1 MKSAVAM
8 TPKMLTSAS
17 ATCSTAFCAANAG
30 AAATTGT
37 AAAALRTVCAT
48 FGALNAAYNTNQ
60 YDTKTVSQSPL
71 HSFIPTFHHPS
82 PTRPHPPLHGW
93 GHILSP
99 DPSPEPTPRSRAI
112 DRSDPIPRGR
122 RARTTVVSRDDAR
135 VRSTSSPSSSSR
147 LVSLLSLVSR
157 LVSLLNPAVHHAPMT
172 RPGPFASIRPYLEG

>member
-60 YDTKTVSQSPL
+60 YDKKTVSQSPL
-71 HSFIPTFHHPS
+71 HAFAPLST
-82 PTRPHPPLHGW
+82 TRHRPP
-93 GHILSP
+93 P
-99 DPSPEPTPRSRAI
+99 PTPSRV
-112 DRSDPIPRGR
+112 G
-122 RARTTVVSRDDAR
+122 T
-135 VRSTSSPSSSSR
+135 
-147 LVSLLSLVSR
+147 
-157 LVSLLNPAVHHAPMT
+157 H
-172 RPGPFASIRPYLEG
+172 LES

>member
-1 MKSAVAM
+1 MMKSAVAM

-48 FGALNAAYNTNQ
+48 FGALNAAYNTNH
-60 YDTKTVSQSPL
+60 YDKKTVSQSPL
-71 HSFIPTFHHPS
+71 HAFPPLYTP
-82 PTRPHPPLHGW
+82 PVTARPHPPLRGW

-112 DRSDPIPRGR
+112 DRSDPSTVSHDRLARR
-122 RARTTVVSRDDAR
+122 RARSIDVIAIL
-135 VRSTSSPSSSSR
+135 
-147 LVSLLSLVSR
+147 LVSSLSSLSSLVSR
-157 LVSLLNPAVHHAPMT
+157 LSRRPRGSSCTPTH
-172 RPGPFASIRPYLEG
+172 PGPFASIRPYLEG

>member
-48 FGALNAAYNTNQ
+48 FGALNAAYNTNH
-60 YDTKTVSQSPL
+60 YDKKTVSQSPL
-71 HSFIPTFHHPS
+71 HAFPPLYTP
-82 PTRPHPPLHGW
+82 PVTARPHPPLRGW

-112 DRSDPIPRGR
+112 DRSDPSTVSHDRLARPSRATTRAFDR
-122 RARTTVVSRDDAR
+122 RHRH
-135 VRSTSSPSSSSR
+135 PPR
-147 LVSLLSLVSR
+147 LVSSLSSLSSLVSR
-157 LVSLLNPAVHHAPMT
+157 LSPKPRGSSCTVTH
-172 RPGPFASIRPYLEG
+172 PGPFASIRPYLEG

>member
-1 MKSAVAM
+1 MMKSAVAM

-48 FGALNAAYNTNQ
+48 FGALNAAYNTNH
-60 YDTKTVSQSPL
+60 YDKKTVSQSPL
-71 HSFIPTFHHPS
+71 HEFPPLYTP
-82 PTRPHPPLHGW
+82 PVTARPHPPLRGW

-112 DRSDPIPRGR
+112 DRSDPSTVSHDRLARR
-122 RARTTVVSRDDAR
+122 RARSIDVIAILLV
-135 VRSTSSPSSSSR
+135 SSR
-147 LVSLLSLVSR
+147 LSPLSR
-157 LVSLLNPAVHHAPMT
+157 LSSRLSPKPRGSSCTPTH
-172 RPGPFASIRPYLEG
+172 PGPFASIRPYLEG